1 MTTSE
6 WIINFALI
14 AVVLRQMQTHRI
26 DARFV
31 LVPLALVGWS
41 AHTYLKAVPTAG
53 HDLALVV
60 VIGLIGA
67 AFGLAGGLSTHIGAD
82 GSHAT
87 ARAGLVSAGLWVVG
101 MSGRIGFVLWS
112 EHGGADSIAHFSRV
126 HQITGSDAWT
136 SALIIM
142 VFAEVGIRLAII
154 VLRGRQA
161 MTVANTAQLPVF
173 AA

>member
-1 MTTSE
+1 MTTTE
-6 WIINFALI
+6 WIINFALV
-14 AVVLRQMQTHRI
+14 AVVLRQLQTHRI

-41 AHTYLKAVPTAG
+41 AHTYLKSVPTAG

-60 VIGLIGA
+60 VLALIGA
-67 AFGLAGGLSTHIGAD
+67 AFGLAGGLSTHIGTD

-87 ARAGLVSAGLWVVG
+87 ARAGVVSAGLWVIG

-112 EHGGADSIAHFSRV
+112 EHGGADSIAHFSQV
-126 HQITGSDAWT
+126 HQITGADAWT
-136 SALIIM
+136 SGLIIM
-142 VFAEVGIRLAII
+142 VFAEVGIRLSTI

-161 MTVANTAQLPVF
+161 VAVSSSTELPVF

>member
-14 AVVLRQMQTHRI
+14 AVVLRQLQTHRI

-41 AHTYLKAVPTAG
+41 AHSYLKAVPTAG
-53 HDLALVV
+53 HDLQLVV
-60 VIGLIGA
+60 VVGLIGA
-67 AFGLAGGLSTHIGAD
+67 AFGLAGGLSTHIGND
-82 GSHAT
+82 GTHAT
-87 ARAGLVSAGLWVVG
+87 ARAGVVSAGLWVIG
-101 MSGRIGFVLWS
+101 MSGRIAFVLWS
-112 EHGGADSIAHFSRV
+112 EHGGAGPIAHFSQT
-126 HQITGSDAWT
+126 HQITGGDAWT

-142 VFAEVGIRLAII
+142 VFAEVGIRLTTI
-154 VLRGRQA
+154 VLRGRQSLA
-161 MTVANTAQLPVF
+161 SAPAAELPVF